1 MIRMERVKYP
11 LIRRTDSRIIA
22 KVNSYEIVCT
32 TAHKAPVSV
41 YFELEA
47 QPGQSMEYT
56 AKLDMA
62 SINRTPGFMLIRGWG
77 MGKGIH
83 MVRARLWRRRWH
95 PTPALLP
102 GKSHGWRSLVGRSPW
117 GR

>member
-47 QPGQSMEYT
+47 QPDQSMEYT

-62 SINRTPGFMLIRGWG
+62 SINRTPRFMPMR
-77 MGKGIH
+77 K
-83 MVRARLWRRRWH
+83 
-95 PTPALLP
+95 
-102 GKSHGWRSLVGRSPW
+102 
-117 GR
+117 